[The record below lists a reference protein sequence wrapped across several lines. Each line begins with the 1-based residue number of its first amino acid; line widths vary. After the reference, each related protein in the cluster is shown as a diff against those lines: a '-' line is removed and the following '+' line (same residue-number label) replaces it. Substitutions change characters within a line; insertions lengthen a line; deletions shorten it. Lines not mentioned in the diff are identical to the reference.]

1 MMNFGPLPRRLR
13 AQAPLRPYTGGN
25 YGPLSTQDNTNTTT
39 LFNLPATGN
48 GATLSDLP
56 STDLHLVTDDIILG
70 QNWLSRVGSLYAT
83 TFGSPI
89 VDNETPF
96 YINGG
101 FTGSGYRKSLT
112 TSAGNYQVAYDVSHE
127 LTNTSTK
134 TFVFIIQTGDF
145 VSSEVF
151 ASYGSGLG
159 FNFYFAAL
167 DVLGAPTLETRV
179 QCATTDAVV
188 QYPSCKYTFYAIKI
202 TYDGA
207 TNTLSMAVN
216 GVDWSSSIG
225 IGNPISG
232 VGNPLYIGD
241 NNLGFPLVT
250 AKLLEFQRH
259 DSILSTAN
267 WFVQLCSLYG
277 VRDTHSIN
285 PVSFSRDSKAGFRV
299 NNKIWQVGP
308 NWPRVTEL
316 GYLTE
321 GTVVNLLQNS
331 IFSEPFGTGFTSFN
345 NVSYQSDVDDYS
357 CSGGTGLK
365 ITNDLL
371 GTLSG
376 VFWTHAF
383 LGASV
388 PSWFSF
394 EWKPLNVGSNAYYLI
409 YNSTTGNYYNAL
421 TAVWG
426 ASIVYNPADPSSGE
440 KVKTD
445 IIFNNDSVGGT
456 VLIYLLNASEVNEN
470 EAVFFLAQFYPSF
483 DTIASPFIYEG
494 TAPVNLK
501 YEDILIYPSS
511 IINYSDGSFECDAT
525 LIPSSSD
532 PVSYDRI
539 YTGALNG
546 FIKQVSPSADF
557 IGTDNTNTASIAVP
571 HNRMQS
577 LKLKLS
583 WVNGGNLVINEKLSG
598 LSNTTTFTAPLDS
611 GDVALGCNNSGLTH
625 ASVYLKNIKIR

>member
-25 YGPLSTQDNTNTTT
+25 YGPISTQDNLNTTT
-39 LFNLPATGN
+39 IFNLPATGN
-48 GATLSDLP
+48 GAILSGLP
-56 STDLHLVTDDIILG
+56 STDLHLVTDDIVLG

-83 TFGSPI
+83 TSGSPV

-112 TSAGNYQVAYDVSHE
+112 TSAGNYQIAYDVSHE

-145 VSSEVF
+145 VSNEVF

-167 DVLGAPTLETRV
+167 DVLGTPTLETRI
-179 QCATTDAVV
+179 QCATSDAVV
-188 QYPSCKYTFYAIKI
+188 QYPCCKYTFYAVKI
-202 TYDGA
+202 TYEGA
-207 TNTLSMAVN
+207 TNTLSMAIN
-216 GVDWSSSIG
+216 GVDWSSSVG

-232 VGNPLYIGD
+232 VGNPFYIGD
-241 NNLGFPLVT
+241 NSLGFPLVT

-259 DSILSTAN
+259 NSILSTAD
-267 WFVQLCSLYG
+267 WFTQLCSLYG
-277 VRDTHSIN
+277 ISDTHSIN
-285 PVSFSRDSKAGFRV
+285 PVSFIRNSKAGFRV

-308 NWPRVTEL
+308 NWPRITEL

-321 GTVVNLLQNS
+321 GYVLNILRNS
-331 IFSEPFGTGFTSFN
+331 IFSEPFGVGFTSFN
-345 NVSYQSDVDDYS
+345 TVSYQADVDDNK

-365 ITNDLL
+365 ISNDLL

-376 VFWTHAF
+376 VFWSYPF
-383 LGASV
+383 LGAGVS
-388 PSWFSF
+388 SWFSF
-394 EWKPLNVGSNAYYLI
+394 EWKALSVGANAYYTI
-409 YNSTTGNYYNAL
+409 YNSSTGNFYDANSA
-421 TAVWG
+421 TWG
-426 ASIVYNPADPSSGE
+426 ASIVYNPADTSSGE

-445 IIFNNDSVGGT
+445 VIFNNDIVGGG
-456 VLIYLLNASEVNEN
+456 VFIYLLNAAEVNEN
-470 EAVFFLAQFYPSF
+470 ESIFFWAQFYPGF
-483 DTIASPFIYEG
+483 NMTASPFIEEI

-501 YEDILIYPSS
+501 VDDILIYPSS

-525 LIPSSSD
+525 PIPSSSD

-539 YTGALNG
+539 YVGALNG
-546 FIKQVSPSADF
+546 FIKQLSPSADF
-557 IGTDNTNTASIAVP
+557 IGTDNTNTTNISVSF
-571 HNRMQS
+571 NREQS

-611 GDVALGCNNSGLTH
+611 GDVAFGCSNAGFTH